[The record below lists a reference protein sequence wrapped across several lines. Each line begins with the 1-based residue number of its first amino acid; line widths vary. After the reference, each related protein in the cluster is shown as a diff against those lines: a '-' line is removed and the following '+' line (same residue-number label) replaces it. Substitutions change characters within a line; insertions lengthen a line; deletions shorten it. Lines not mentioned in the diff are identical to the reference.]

1 MAYYGGNQPPVYPPQ
16 SPVYPPQNY
25 QQGGGY
31 PPPSQQWYPPQQQ
44 QQPGYPSQPPPFPHL
59 HSPTKQPSSPPF
71 DPGPTAPGYGA
82 AFAGGA
88 SDTRLNDGHSRGGFH
103 PEKFNSKPKYNDV
116 WAAVLF
122 VVHLVAFA
130 YVSYLGLGALKN
142 GSTRQNG
149 AALFADTAVIV
160 VLLFS
165 AVIGFVLSAAYFLL
179 IERHAAVMIKATFI
193 VSITINF
200 VFALLLI
207 ATGALIGGIVSL
219 AFAGLYLMCWFWW
232 RSRIPFATIILE
244 TVTSV
249 SKKYKGMF
257 GVAILGLVLE
267 IAYSVYFG
275 FTLAGII
282 LYTEDPP
289 STCRIVQ
296 TNKGTREECPSNTK
310 RVALMLFALFSYYW
324 VSQVIKSVV
333 HVTNSGVFAAYY
345 FLEGSPQGVPS
356 SPALGSLKRATTTSF
371 GSVCFGSLIIAVLR
385 TAKAIV
391 RGIASDTDNSCAV
404 FCAMCLVCLL
414 DWIESLVQYFNH
426 YAYTQVAIYGKDFRT
441 AAKDTWTMIK
451 DRGIEAII
459 NDNLIDNV
467 LTIGSLLVGAL
478 TALLVYAYI
487 AFAGPPFSANSDT
500 ILLVEL
506 AAFLFG
512 FTMMNLVGEII
523 TSGTATT
530 FVALAEDPEALA
542 RTKPQLYE
550 KIRQTYPEVAVGI

>member
-71 DPGPTAPGYGA
+71 DPGPPAPGYGA

-88 SDTRLNDGHSRGGFH
+88 SDTRLN
-103 PEKFNSKPKYNDV
+103 FNPKPKYNDV

-165 AVIGFVLSAAYFLL
+165 AIIGFVLSAAYFLL
-179 IERHAAVMIKATFI
+179 IE
-193 VSITINF
+193 
-200 VFALLLI
+200 
-207 ATGALIGGIVSL
+207 
-219 AFAGLYLMCWFWW
+219 
-232 RSRIPFATIILE
+232 RIPFATIILE

-275 FTLAGII
+275 FT
-282 LYTEDPP
+282 
-289 STCRIVQ
+289 
-296 TNKGTREECPSNTK
+296 
-310 RVALMLFALFSYYW
+310 
-324 VSQVIKSVV
+324 VIKSVV

-345 FLEGSPQGVPS
+345 FLEGSPQGMPS

-371 GSVCFGSLIIAVLR
+371 GSICLGSLIIAVLR

-391 RGIASDTDNSCAV
+391 RGIASDTDNGCAV

-414 DWIESLVQYFNH
+414 DWIGEFFPARKSASTPF
-426 YAYTQVAIYGKDFRT
+426 
-441 AAKDTWTMIK
+441 TMFA
-451 DRGIEAII
+451 DR
-459 NDNLIDNV
+459 LFC
-467 LTIGSLLVGAL
+467 LP
-478 TALLVYAYI
+478 
-487 AFAGPPFSANSDT
+487 PPFPSQTPS
-500 ILLVEL
+500 
-506 AAFLFG
+506 
-512 FTMMNLVGEII
+512 
-523 TSGTATT
+523 
-530 FVALAEDPEALA
+530 
-542 RTKPQLYE
+542 RTVKSRFACPM
-550 KIRQTYPEVAVGI
+550 